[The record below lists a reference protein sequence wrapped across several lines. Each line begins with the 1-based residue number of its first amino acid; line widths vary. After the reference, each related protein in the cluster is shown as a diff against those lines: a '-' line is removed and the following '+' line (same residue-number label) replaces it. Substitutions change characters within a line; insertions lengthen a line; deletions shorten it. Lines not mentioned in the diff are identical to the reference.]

1 MAKSRKRTCLS
12 AKKIQEDLPDRNN
25 TKQQKYKRLNRKS
38 RKVDFMKKLG
48 FTLAEVLITLMI
60 LGVIAAMTV
69 PTLIQDTQKKE
80 QVVQIK
86 KGLSMINQAVT
97 MDYALNQKYV
107 SEYANT
113 EAVIGMLKER
123 LAVSASGTD
132 YISTS
137 DGLTYY
143 LSPRKNATCGDGPLT
158 VTSDNNGNITS
169 VANLCY
175 TLVIATKPADDVT
188 SFDQA
193 KEKVALKSA
202 ADAAGGSP
210 FSGYYAFWVGGDRVI
225 AATNTQEIINT
236 TDLKTMTTAN
246 LPSASIEPPAGGD
259 DDDD

>member
-1 MAKSRKRTCLS
+1 
-12 AKKIQEDLPDRNN
+12 
-25 TKQQKYKRLNRKS
+25 
-38 RKVDFMKKLG
+38 MKKLG

-107 SEYANT
+107 SEYGDTA
-113 EAVIGMLKER
+113 AVIGMLNER
-123 LAVSASGTD
+123 LAASASGD
-132 YISTS
+132 EYISTS

-143 LSPRKNATCGDGPLT
+143 LSERKATCGDGPLT
-158 VTSDNNGNITS
+158 VTSDDDGNITA
-169 VANLCY
+169 VDNLCY
-175 TLVIATKPADDVT
+175 TLVIATKPVDDIT
-188 SFDQA
+188 TFEAASA
-193 KEKVALKSA
+193 EVAVKGQ
-202 ADAAGGSP
+202 DAGSP

-236 TDLKTMTTAN
+236 TNLKTMTKAD
-246 LPSASIEPPAGGD
+246 LPSASIEPPAGGGN
-259 DDDD
+259 